1 MSFCPKCG
9 KQIQAGGKF
18 CPTCGSQVST
28 AAAPAA
34 ASQDPYI
41 GRKLDNKFL
50 IQELLG
56 VGGMGK
62 VYKANQL
69 SLDKAVC
76 VKVLRSNMMADE
88 TLVGRFHREAR
99 AASRLNHP
107 NSITVIDF
115 GQDPTEGALYMV
127 MEFVP
132 GKDLSRVIRDERPIS
147 EKRIVVIMDQVLSAL
162 ADAHAEGIVHRDLK
176 PENIMVTELRG
187 TKDFVKVLDFG
198 IAKLQETSQPDPGL
212 TQAGM
217 VCGTPEYMS
226 PEQAKGEELD
236 ARSDIYAAG
245 VIIYQMV
252 VGKIPFQAPTA
263 MGIVTKHLIEP
274 PVPPSQIDGVVISPA
289 MEKVILKAMSKDRNG
304 RQSTA
309 LALQQELNQVF
320 SQKVAPAQEAPL
332 GQDLFTDEKTP
343 PPDPAVQPDPDE
355 EPKATYI
362 REPTAE
368 PKGPTYAGVE
378 SEPSPGGSKTWLWII
393 LIVLV
398 LGGGGAA
405 AAYFLWYL
413 PNQEKDSADAG
424 TEVVVD
430 AGLEVAAVDAGVKV
444 EEPKA
449 VAVDAGQVA
458 EPPEDAGTVAV
469 VEDAGMVAAVEDKG
483 PAETVPADVPEMAK
497 RFYLAGKELMVQRK
511 LKKAIKA
518 FGKAIK
524 KYPGYAAAYK
534 ALGMCHMQLGN
545 IVKAKKNFRLYL
557 KKAPEAEDAADIK
570 DLIESL

>member
-9 KQIQAGGKF
+9 TQVQDGGKF
-18 CPTCGSQVST
+18 CPACGSQVSV
-28 AAAPAA
+28 ARAPATS
-34 ASQDPYI
+34 SQDPYI

-50 IQELLG
+50 IEELLG

-69 SLDKAVC
+69 SLDKIVC
-76 VKVLRSNMMADE
+76 VKVLRQNMMDDE

-107 NSITVIDF
+107 NSITVIEF
-115 GQDPTEGALYMV
+115 GQDPAEGALYMV

-132 GKDLSRVIRDERPIS
+132 GKDLSRVIREDRPFS
-147 EKRIVVIMDQVLSAL
+147 EKRIVVIIDQVLSAL
-162 ADAHAEGIVHRDLK
+162 ADAHAAGIVHRDLK

-198 IAKLQETSQPDPGL
+198 IAKLQESSQPDPGL
-212 TQAGM
+212 TQVGM

-236 ARSDIYAAG
+236 ARSDIYATG
-245 VIIYQMV
+245 VILYQMV

-304 RQSTA
+304 RQLTA
-309 LALQQELNQVF
+309 LALQQELNQVL
-320 SQKVAPAQEAPL
+320 SQKVAPAQEVPL
-332 GQDLFTDEKTP
+332 GQDLFADE
-343 PPDPAVQPDPDE
+343 PAPQPGSTAQPDAAE
-355 EPKATYI
+355 ESKATYV
-362 REPTAE
+362 REPKAE
-368 PKGPTYAGVE
+368 PKGPTYAGVK
-378 SEPSPGGSKTWLWII
+378 SDPSPGGSKTWLWVI
-393 LIVLV
+393 LIILV

-413 PNQEKDSADAG
+413 PNQEKETQDG
-424 TEVVVD
+424 GFEVVVD
-430 AGLEVAAVDAGVKV
+430 AGVEVAAPDAGVKVKV

-449 VAVDAGQVA
+449 APVDAGVVA
-458 EPPEDAGTVAV
+458 KPPEDAGTVAV
-469 VEDAGMVAAVEDKG
+469 VEDKG
-483 PAETVPADVPEMAK
+483 PAEQVFQADVPEMAK
-497 RFYLAGKELMVQRK
+497 RFYQAGKELMVQNK
-511 LKKAIKA
+511 LKKAIKV

-524 KYPGYAAAYK
+524 KFPGYAAAYK
-534 ALGMCHMQLGN
+534 ALGMCHMRLGN
-545 IVKAKKNFRLYL
+545 IVKAKKNFRSYL
-557 KKAPEAEDAADIK
+557 KKAPTAEDAADIK